1 MNKTPETT
9 DKGHILIVDDDPIV
23 AGMLGISLGSAG
35 HVVIEALS
43 GEEALAQLA
52 KQSRDQLPDIIFLD
66 IEMGAGIDGYETC
79 RRLHANESTRDLPV
93 IFLSGHDDLDDR
105 LRAYDAGGS
114 DFMAKPFI
122 PDEVLRKAE
131 VAIRH
136 KRKQKA
142 AVADGQKSSN
152 KTIHDLISTLG
163 ESGITL
169 NFSRSA
175 LGSRSLHALGQ
186 LTLASMAEFGLDCHV
201 QFRIPTETLTLTQHG
216 PASPLEESVI
226 GKMRS
231 MERIFSF
238 KSRMILN
245 HDRVSLLVMNMPVEN
260 EDLCGRIRD
269 HAAMILES
277 AELAADNINLRNE
290 INQRANDL
298 RELADV
304 RRMQVERLR
313 DSYRNAQLSTRL
325 ELENM
330 TNTIENMYIRLGLL
344 DSQELIISDTVRS
357 AVEKVLL
364 SFQNAS
370 DLDQY
375 FTEVVAGMSSELDAF
390 TVSQESEAP
399 LSIEYW

>member
-1 MNKTPETT
+1 MNKTPDTAA
-9 DKGHILIVDDDPIV
+9 KGRILIVDDDPIV

-35 HVVIEALS
+35 HEVIEAIS

-52 KQSRDQLPDIIFLD
+52 KQSRDQLPDIVFLD
-66 IEMGAGIDGYETC
+66 IEMGAGLDGYETC
-79 RRLHANESTRDLPV
+79 RRLHKNESTRDLPV

-114 DFMAKPFI
+114 DFIAKPFI
-122 PDEVLRKAE
+122 PDEVLRKAG
-131 VAIRH
+131 VAIHH

-142 AVADGQKSSN
+142 EVANDRKTAD
-152 KTIHDLISTLG
+152 KTINDLISTLG

-169 NFSRSA
+169 NFSRGA
-175 LGSRSLHALGQ
+175 LGCRSLHALGQ
-186 LTLASMAEFGLDCHV
+186 LTLGTMAEFGLDCHV
-201 QFRIPTETLTLTQHG
+201 QFRIPTETLTLTQRG

-245 HDRVSLLVMNMPVEN
+245 HDRISLLVMNMPIEN

-375 FTEVVAGMSSELDAF
+375 FTEVVAGMSSELDSF
-390 TVSQESEAP
+390 TVSMESEAP

>member
-1 MNKTPETT
+1 
-9 DKGHILIVDDDPIV
+9 
-23 AGMLGISLGSAG
+23 
-35 HVVIEALS
+35 
-43 GEEALAQLA
+43 
-52 KQSRDQLPDIIFLD
+52 
-66 IEMGAGIDGYETC
+66 
-79 RRLHANESTRDLPV
+79 
-93 IFLSGHDDLDDR
+93 
-105 LRAYDAGGS
+105 
-114 DFMAKPFI
+114 
-122 PDEVLRKAE
+122 
-131 VAIRH
+131 
-136 KRKQKA
+136 
-142 AVADGQKSSN
+142 
-152 KTIHDLISTLG
+152 
-163 ESGITL
+163 
-169 NFSRSA
+169 
-175 LGSRSLHALGQ
+175 
-186 LTLASMAEFGLDCHV
+186 
-201 QFRIPTETLTLTQHG
+201 
-216 PASPLEESVI
+216 
-226 GKMRS
+226 
-231 MERIFSF
+231 
-238 KSRMILN
+238 
-245 HDRVSLLVMNMPVEN
+245 
-260 EDLCGRIRD
+260 
-269 HAAMILES
+269 MILES

-390 TVSQESEAP
+390 TVSMESEAP

>member
-1 MNKTPETT
+1 
-9 DKGHILIVDDDPIV
+9 
-23 AGMLGISLGSAG
+23 
-35 HVVIEALS
+35 
-43 GEEALAQLA
+43 
-52 KQSRDQLPDIIFLD
+52 
-66 IEMGAGIDGYETC
+66 
-79 RRLHANESTRDLPV
+79 
-93 IFLSGHDDLDDR
+93 
-105 LRAYDAGGS
+105 
-114 DFMAKPFI
+114 
-122 PDEVLRKAE
+122 
-131 VAIRH
+131 
-136 KRKQKA
+136 
-142 AVADGQKSSN
+142 
-152 KTIHDLISTLG
+152 
-163 ESGITL
+163 
-169 NFSRSA
+169 
-175 LGSRSLHALGQ
+175 
-186 LTLASMAEFGLDCHV
+186 
-201 QFRIPTETLTLTQHG
+201 
-216 PASPLEESVI
+216 
-226 GKMRS
+226 

-245 HDRVSLLVMNMPVEN
+245 HDRVSLLVMNMPIEN

>member
-1 MNKTPETT
+1 MNKTPDTAA
-9 DKGHILIVDDDPIV
+9 KGRILIVDDDPIV

-35 HVVIEALS
+35 HEVIEAIS

-52 KQSRDQLPDIIFLD
+52 KQSRDQLPDIVFLD
-66 IEMGAGIDGYETC
+66 IEMGAGLDGYETC
-79 RRLHANESTRDLPV
+79 RRLHANELTRDLPI

-114 DFMAKPFI
+114 DFIAKPFI
-122 PDEVLRKAE
+122 PDEVLRKAG

-142 AVADGQKSSN
+142 EVADGRKTSD
-152 KTIHDLISTLG
+152 KTINDLISTLG

-169 NFSRSA
+169 NFSRGA
-175 LGSRSLHALGQ
+175 LGCRSLHALGQ
-186 LTLASMAEFGLDCHV
+186 LTLGTMAEFGLDCHV
-201 QFRIPTETLTLTQHG
+201 QFRVPTETLTLTQRG
-216 PASPLEESVI
+216 PASPLEESVM

-245 HDRVSLLVMNMPVEN
+245 HDRISLLVTNMPVEN

-390 TVSQESEAP
+390 TVSMESEAP